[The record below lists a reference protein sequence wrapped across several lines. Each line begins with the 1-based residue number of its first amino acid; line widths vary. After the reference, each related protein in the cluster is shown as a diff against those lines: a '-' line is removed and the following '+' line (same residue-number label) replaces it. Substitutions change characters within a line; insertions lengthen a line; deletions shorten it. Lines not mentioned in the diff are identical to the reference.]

1 MRRITLAFGH
11 ACRAALVVLAM
22 GAAGAAALPPDDAA
36 PADATAGAIR
46 EFVASTA
53 PRLRPD
59 EHAALQRLYRA
70 SAHAPRWLDA
80 SGGPSGQAR
89 TAIERLARAADEGL
103 DPAAYGAADLAAAA
117 PTVQAGPRASSRAAA
132 AWDVQLSLAMLRYL
146 RHLHIGRVDPRS
158 LGWRLPHRGNEH
170 DPAAVLGDALAD
182 GGIELAVDS
191 MMPPLSQYRRLRDM
205 LARYR
210 ALAAGPRPAP
220 LSRPAASLRSGD
232 AYADAAALHER
243 LVMLGDL
250 PDAPLAVA
258 APALRYEGALVEGVR
273 RFQARHGLATDGVL
287 GASTLAALNVPLERR
302 VRQIELALERL
313 RWLPHLDGRRMVA
326 INIPMFR
333 LWAWDPRAA
342 AGMPPQDMG
351 VIVGRALKTQTPVL
365 VEEMRHVVFRPY
377 WNVPRSIL
385 RNEILPKVV
394 RDASYLARHDMDI
407 VRGAGDDAQ
416 PVAATPQNIE
426 LLGQGALRLRQR
438 PGPHNSLGLV
448 KFAFPNNENVYMH
461 GTPAPELFARTRRDF
476 SHGCIRL
483 EDPVSMAAWVLGDQP
498 SWTRERIVSAMSGA
512 RPVRVDLATPIQVV
526 LFYTTAAV
534 GPGDGTVR
542 FADDIY
548 RHDAR
553 LEAALQALR

>member
-1 MRRITLAFGH
+1 
-11 ACRAALVVLAM
+11 
-22 GAAGAAALPPDDAA
+22 
-36 PADATAGAIR
+36 
-46 EFVASTA
+46 
-53 PRLRPD
+53 
-59 EHAALQRLYRA
+59 
-70 SAHAPRWLDA
+70 
-80 SGGPSGQAR
+80 
-89 TAIERLARAADEGL
+89 
-103 DPAAYGAADLAAAA
+103 
-117 PTVQAGPRASSRAAA
+117 
-132 AWDVQLSLAMLRYL
+132 
-146 RHLHIGRVDPRS
+146 
-158 LGWRLPHRGNEH
+158 
-170 DPAAVLGDALAD
+170 
-182 GGIELAVDS
+182 
-191 MMPPLSQYRRLRDM
+191 
-205 LARYR
+205 
-210 ALAAGPRPAP
+210 
-220 LSRPAASLRSGD
+220 
-232 AYADAAALHER
+232 
-243 LVMLGDL
+243 
-250 PDAPLAVA
+250 
-258 APALRYEGALVEGVR
+258 
-273 RFQARHGLATDGVL
+273 
-287 GASTLAALNVPLERR
+287 
-302 VRQIELALERL
+302 
-313 RWLPHLDGRRMVA
+313 
-326 INIPMFR
+326 
-333 LWAWDPRAA
+333 
-342 AGMPPQDMG
+342 MPPQDMG

-385 RNEILPKVV
+385 RNEILPKVA

-426 LLGQGALRLRQR
+426 LLRQGALRLRQR